1 MHTYAQVFYRRY
13 LIASPFLRLDL
24 SRGSIDEWHVTPA
37 ELMTL
42 DGHTTLD
49 GQPQCSHSA

>member
-1 MHTYAQVFYRRY
+1 MHTYAQVFYTPVPDRVA
-13 LIASPFLRLDL
+13 LPAAEW
-24 SRGSIDEWHVTPA
+24 SIDEWHVTPA